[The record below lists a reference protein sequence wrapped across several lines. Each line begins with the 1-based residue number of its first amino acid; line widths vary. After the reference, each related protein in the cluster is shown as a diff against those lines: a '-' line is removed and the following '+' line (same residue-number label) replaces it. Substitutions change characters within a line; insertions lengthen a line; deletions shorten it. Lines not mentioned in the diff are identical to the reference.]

1 MRETTRGRAWT
12 SLVLGILIFLVPF
25 LASATPRLG
34 FGTFAYNDYAV
45 GVVVVVLA
53 AICVWAAKK
62 SLMTLA
68 WLEGINALAG
78 LYAIVTPFVV
88 ATPTNAMYSN
98 VLLGLILVVVA
109 GWDAYVGMTSSGG
122 RTMTRRGRAV

>member
-1 MRETTRGRAWT
+1 
-12 SLVLGILIFLVPF
+12 
-25 LASATPRLG
+25 
-34 FGTFAYNDYAV
+34 
-45 GVVVVVLA
+45 
-53 AICVWAAKK
+53 
-62 SLMTLA
+62 MTLA

-122 RTMTRRGRAV
+122 RTMPRRGRAV